1 MTSIKS
7 SFLILSAT
15 VAFLG
20 ATMAGA
26 LGQTASFTFDDGTA
40 PADQGSYPAG
50 ATFTFAINLT
60 FAPGGSVANLDG
72 LSYWFEQQSPL
83 APFNFAI
90 TNRDAS
96 ASQFNDVDR
105 LTYPQSLTPSNS
117 TDLGGFTDAISGAG
131 AGTYFIA
138 NVTVSISPSAAPGTY
153 IIENVTAAGGKQSV
167 ISDDLGHTAPISHT
181 TYTVT
186 VVPFT
191 ITVVPGSGSITL
203 QCQGVPL
210 MANRI
215 EASPDLSPNSFQT
228 LTSVTPDQTGAFSY
242 TDMSPGTMRFYRL
255 AYP

>member
-7 SFLILSAT
+7 SFLVLSAT
-15 VAFLG
+15 VAFLV
-20 ATMAGA
+20 ASAAGA
-26 LGQTASFTFDDGTA
+26 LGQTASFNFDDGTA

-50 ATFTFAINLT
+50 ATFTLAISLT
-60 FAPGGSVANLDG
+60 FAPGGNVSNLDG

-96 ASQFNDVDR
+96 ASQFNDLNTR
-105 LTYPQSLTPSNS
+105 NLTYPQSLNPSNS
-117 TDLGGFTDAISGAG
+117 KDLGGITDGNSAG

-138 NVTVSISPSAAPGTY
+138 NVTFSISPSAAPGTY
-153 IIENVTAAGGKQSV
+153 ILENPTSGGKAAV
-167 ISDDLGHTAPISHT
+167 ISDSMGHVANISHT
-181 TYTVT
+181 SYTVT

-191 ITVVPGSGSITL
+191 IAVLASSGSITL
-203 QCQGVPL
+203 QCQGVPN
-210 MANRI
+210 MVNRI
-215 EASPDLSPNSFQT
+215 EASPDLSPGSFNT

-242 TDMSPGTMRFYRL
+242 PDMSAGATRFYRL